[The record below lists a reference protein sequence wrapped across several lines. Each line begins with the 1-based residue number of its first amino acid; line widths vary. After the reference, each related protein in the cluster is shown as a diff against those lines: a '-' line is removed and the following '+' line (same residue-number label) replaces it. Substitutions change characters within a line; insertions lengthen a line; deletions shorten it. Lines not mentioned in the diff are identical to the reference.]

1 LAIILS
7 YNNLS
12 NASKTL
18 ANLIWNAIKDDKDL
32 NQIIKN
38 IEQIS
43 FAAPTEA
50 DKAAQLSVFLYNLA
64 ELPAMRNQPPK
75 ANEPRTLLYLKLHY
89 LITPLTGKP
98 LIDQE
103 LLGKIIR
110 IFAESPVIRG
120 SDLKES
126 LADSESELRVAL
138 ESPSIS
144 DQNGLWTILQ
154 TPYKLSVSYSVYP
167 VEIKTDTPKPTVST
181 KNTVAA
187 RAAAIKKA

>member
-50 DKAAQLSVFLYNLA
+50 DKAAQLSVFLYNLE

-75 ANEPRTLLYLKLHY
+75 ANEPQTLLYLKLHY
-89 LITPLTGKP
+89 LITPLTLKP

-110 IFAESPVIRG
+110 IFAERPVIRG

-126 LADSESELRVAL
+126 LADSQSELRVAL

-144 DQNGLWTILQ
+144 DQNGLWTMLQ

-167 VEIKTDTPKPTVST
+167 VEIKTDTPKLTVST

>member
-1 LAIILS
+1 MAIILS

-50 DKAAQLSVFLYNLA
+50 DKAAQLSVFLYNLE

-75 ANEPRTLLYLKLHY
+75 ANEPQTLLYLKLHY

-98 LIDQE
+98 LIDQ
-103 LLGKIIR
+103 G
-110 IFAESPVIRG
+110 ASG
-120 SDLKES
+120 QNYSDFCRKS
-126 LADSESELRVAL
+126 S
-138 ESPSIS
+138 
-144 DQNGLWTILQ
+144 
-154 TPYKLSVSYSVYP
+154 YKGFGP
-167 VEIKTDTPKPTVST
+167 
-181 KNTVAA
+181 
-187 RAAAIKKA
+187 